1 MNRAYSILDCREF
14 DDSDSKFVTV
24 KGIAST
30 PTPDRMNDIVEP
42 MGAKFK
48 TPMPFLLYHD
58 HQLPVGNITM
68 AQPTDDGIPFEA
80 VIPKV
85 TEPGRVKDRVDE
97 AIHSLKYN
105 LLNAVSIGFAPIE
118 FSHLDDGGL
127 RFAEWE
133 WLELSLVSVPAQS
146 EAVITA
152 VKSFDQKHLPA
163 SGVKGAEVEKPASG
177 RKREV
182 PKGPFYY

>member
-14 DDSDSKFVTV
+14 DDNDEKFVTV

-68 AQPTDDGIPFEA
+68 AQPTAEGIPFEA

-85 TEPGRVKDRVDE
+85 AEPGRVKDRVDE

-105 LLNAVSIGFAPIE
+105 LLNAVSIGFSPIE
-118 FSHLDDGGL
+118 YSHLDDGGL

-163 SGVKGAEVEKPASG
+163 SGKKDAEVKKPASG
-177 RKREV
+177 RNREV